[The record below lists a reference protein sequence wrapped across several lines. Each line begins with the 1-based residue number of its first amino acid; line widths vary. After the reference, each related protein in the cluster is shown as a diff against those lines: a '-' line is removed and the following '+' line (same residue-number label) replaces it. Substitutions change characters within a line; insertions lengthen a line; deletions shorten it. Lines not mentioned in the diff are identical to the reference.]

1 MKILYKFLVPLLCV
15 AVIALGVFAP
25 LFHISITSALA
36 GDLNQTTGLPEYSSV
51 MDFAKMSKNMDETR
65 GTILKSLLTAI
76 TDPTSSIG
84 AKLTNIKYLKA
95 AGVVALV
102 MVVFL
107 LATAVVAAATKQ
119 YWLTVVL
126 SALSLITGVVS
137 SKLFDAFAKPFLTGK
152 ISLSSLLGNSGGDLT
167 SGLLGSLMNNVVKV
181 EALELAWAW
190 QAMSLLMVAILLF
203 TGGWFI
209 KKRFM
214 E

>member
-1 MKILYKFLVPLLCV
+1 MKILYKILVPVLCLG
-15 AVIALGVFAP
+15 VIALGVFAP
-25 LFHISITSALA
+25 LFHVKITSSLA
-36 GDLNQTTGLPEYSSV
+36 GNLNETTGLPEYSSV
-51 MDFAKMSKNMDETR
+51 SDFVKMSKNMDETR
-65 GTILKSLLTAI
+65 GTILKALLQGI
-76 TDPTSSIG
+76 TDPNSTIG
-84 AKLTNIKYLKA
+84 KQLTNIKYLKM
-95 AGVVALV
+95 AGVAAAV
-102 MVVFL
+102 MIVFL
-107 LATAVVAAATKQ
+107 LATAAVAVITKQ

-126 SALSLITGVVS
+126 SAASLIAGVVS
-137 SKLFDAFAKPFLTGK
+137 SRLFGAFAKPFLNGK

-190 QAMSLLMVAILLF
+190 QAMSLLMVGILLF